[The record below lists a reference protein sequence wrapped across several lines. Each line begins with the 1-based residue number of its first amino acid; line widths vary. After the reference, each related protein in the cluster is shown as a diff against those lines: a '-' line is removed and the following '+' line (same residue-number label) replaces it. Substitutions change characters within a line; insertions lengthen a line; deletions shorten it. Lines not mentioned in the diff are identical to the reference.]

1 MKLGESLV
9 NTEEYFK
16 LKTFRDNIPANKIV
30 VHKINYE
37 HEQWI
42 TENEAVL
49 ILLEAKQSLIDSYV
63 EKSEELNAL
72 MLEFKNLQKAFD
84 NNVERKVFKNSMYIA
99 GVFSALLIII
109 EIIRYF

>member
-49 ILLEAKQSLIDSYV
+49 SLLEAKHS
-63 EKSEELNAL
+63 
-72 MLEFKNLQKAFD
+72 
-84 NNVERKVFKNSMYIA
+84 
-99 GVFSALLIII
+99 
-109 EIIRYF
+109 